1 MSKRSKITS
10 KIPDTTAEEKIIEQL
25 KQPAGK
31 TTGNDN
37 EKKTVRITLDIP
49 KGLHAQ
55 IKSHTKSMGMT
66 IKGYLLFLASQDMK
80 K

>member
-1 MSKRSKITS
+1 MSKRRKIKS
-10 KIPDTTAEEKIIEQL
+10 DIPDSSAEEKIIEQL
-25 KQPAGK
+25 KQPTKAASAS
-31 TTGNDN
+31 

-49 KGLHAQ
+49 KGLHAD